1 MSENGLITTNGSAI
15 DFAKKEIVQT
25 LKATVAAGL
34 NDAEFA
40 LFAEHCKGTG
50 LNPFKKEV
58 WAIKAGG
65 RLQIMTGLQGYLSIA
80 NSHPQFDGMEVEVD
94 DDLNPT
100 KAICRVYRKDRR
112 IPAEG
117 VALMKEYRK
126 ETPIWKQM
134 PRVMLTKVAKS
145 IALREAFPQ
154 ELNGTYT
161 AEEMPPEYANAPAAE
176 RPVVVPADQLPA
188 KKGRVA
194 KAAKPSKQTFYY
206 SLAKISE
213 DRRQDALDYLE
224 KYGAAL
230 DLDYN
235 VYVYDGEKAIPGA
248 GEMLVPKPETKDEKG
263 AIDQVLG
270 GDDLPEVSI

>member
-1 MSENGLITTNGSAI
+1 MENGIMKVEQGI
-15 DFAKKEIVQT
+15 DFADKQVVAT
-25 LKATVAAGL
+25 LKATVAQGL
-34 NDAEFA
+34 TDPEFL
-40 LFAEHCKGTG
+40 LFAQHCKGTG

-94 DDLNPT
+94 NDEAPT
-100 KAICRVYRKDRR
+100 KAVCRVYRKDRKF
-112 IPAEG
+112 PAEG

-161 AEEMPPEYANAPAAE
+161 AEEMPAEYETPAPKAKRPAVIPADELRQGLPQSVANDELPEVNFDQRPEAEVRKASIMFAYDLSKCARKSDAERLLAKANAVFDDE
-176 RPVVVPADQLPA
+176 DLCWYSEIEI
-188 KKGRVA
+188 
-194 KAAKPSKQTFYY
+194 KP
-206 SLAKISE
+206 LAK
-213 DRRQDALDYLE
+213 YLR
-224 KYGAAL
+224 
-230 DLDYN
+230 
-235 VYVYDGEKAIPGA
+235 GA
-248 GEMLVPKPETKDEKG
+248 GEAAV
-263 AIDQVLG
+263 A
-270 GDDLPEVSI
+270 

>member
-1 MSENGLITTNGSAI
+1 MENGIMKVEQGI
-15 DFAKKEIVQT
+15 DFADKQVVAT
-25 LKATVAAGL
+25 LKATVAQGL
-34 NDAEFA
+34 TDPEFL
-40 LFAEHCKGTG
+40 LFAQHCKGTG

-94 DDLNPT
+94 NDEAPT
-100 KAICRVYRKDRR
+100 KAVCRVYRKDRKF
-112 IPAEG
+112 PAEG

-161 AEEMPPEYANAPAAE
+161 AEEMPPEYDATPPAK
-176 RPVVVPADQLPA
+176 RPVVMKADDLPA
-188 KKGRVA
+188 SVA
-194 KAAKPSKQTFYY
+194 NDPLPDVDLDQRPEAETRNAAALYRY
-206 SLAKISE
+206 SLAK
-213 DRRQDALDYLE
+213 LDPSKKPAAE
-224 KYGAAL
+224 KLLMNAGASF
-230 DLDYN
+230 DD
-235 VYVYDGEKAIPGA
+235 
-248 GEMLVPKPETKDEKG
+248 
-263 AIDQVLG
+263 
-270 GDDLPEVSI
+270 DDLCWVSPVEIKRLSSYLSNGEA